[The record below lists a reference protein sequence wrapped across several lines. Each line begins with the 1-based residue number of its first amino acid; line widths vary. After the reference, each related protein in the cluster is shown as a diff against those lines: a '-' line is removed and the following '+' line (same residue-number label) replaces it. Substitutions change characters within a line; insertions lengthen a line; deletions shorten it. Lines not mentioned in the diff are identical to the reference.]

1 MWKNRL
7 LFFARAVTSIV
18 VTFFPL
24 LVLFLARHND
34 FRFFFGIA
42 LLFFLMQ
49 CVFALKN
56 KGAVNFSLFP
66 GLIGLALGVLSLIL
80 DKVQVFLW
88 YPVFV
93 NLALLSIFGF
103 SLVNAPSAI
112 ERIARLMTKDL
123 PAKAITYLKN
133 VTKIWC
139 FFFIFNGLIAAWTAS
154 QDNLVL
160 WSLWNG
166 CFSYICIGVLLLGE
180 WVYRKLV
187 LNV

>member
-7 LFFARAVTSIV
+7 LFFARAVISIV

-24 LVLFLARHND
+24 LVLFLARHNN
-34 FRFFFGIA
+34 FRLFFGIA

-49 CVFALKN
+49 CVFALKK
-56 KGAVNFSLFP
+56 KGAGSFSLFP
-66 GLIGLALGVLSLIL
+66 GLIGLVLGLLSLFL
-80 DKVQVFLW
+80 DRVQVFLW

-93 NLALLSIFGF
+93 NLALLSIFTF
-103 SLVNAPSAI
+103 SLVRGPSAI
-112 ERIARLMTKDL
+112 ERIARLMTKNL
-123 PAKAITYLKN
+123 PAQAIPYLKN

-139 FFFIFNGLIAAWTAS
+139 FFFIFNGLIAAWTAM
-154 QDNLVL
+154 QNDLVL

-166 CFSYICIGVLLLGE
+166 CFSYICIGTLLLGE